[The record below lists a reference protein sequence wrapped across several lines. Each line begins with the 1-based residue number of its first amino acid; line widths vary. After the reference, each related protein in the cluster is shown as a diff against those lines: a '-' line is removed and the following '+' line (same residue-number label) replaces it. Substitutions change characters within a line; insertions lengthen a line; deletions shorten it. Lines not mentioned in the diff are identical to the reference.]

1 VTGAAGFIGSN
12 LVDRLLADGHQ
23 VIGVDNFWTGAPSN
37 LEFAMN
43 RKNSTARRFT
53 LVKADIQAPELTD
66 IVAGACPHAV
76 FHLAARVE
84 HDESSPD
91 PLLDARNNVLGTI
104 NLLEACREV
113 GVRRIIYATS
123 GDSRYGDDPLSPHA
137 AAKLSGEL
145 YLRAY
150 GEMYGLAPICLALSN
165 VYGPRQRPHGVAA
178 LITILAS
185 AMVTG
190 RPYVV
195 NRDHADTHDFVYVD
209 DAVDAFVRAACAP
222 IETTGTYDIDS
233 GVYVT
238 ATEVHNAI
246 ATVLDGS
253 SPASVP
259 GEGSDGV
266 SDKVHDPMSADDV
279 LGWRPSVGLADGIR
293 RTVRWLCSTLECDS
307 VSNDYVAEGA

>member
-1 VTGAAGFIGSN
+1 MTGAAGFIGSN

-23 VIGVDNFWTGAPSN
+23 VIGVDNFWTGDLSN
-37 LEFAMN
+37 LESALAGG
-43 RKNSTARRFT
+43 NSIGRGFT

-66 IVAGACPHAV
+66 IVAGACPHVV

-84 HDESSPD
+84 SDESAHE

-113 GVRRIIYATS
+113 GVRRIVYATS
-123 GDSRYGDDPLSPHA
+123 GDCRYGDEPSSSHA
-137 AAKLSGEL
+137 AAKLSAEL

-150 GEMYGLAPICLALSN
+150 TEMYGLTPICLALSN

-195 NRDHADTHDFVYVD
+195 NRDHADAHDFVYID
-209 DAVDAFVRAACAP
+209 DVVDAFVRAGLSP
-222 IETTGTYDIDS
+222 IETIGTYDVGS
-233 GVYVT
+233 GVPIT
-238 ATEVHNAI
+238 ATDVHNAI
-246 ATVLDGS
+246 AAVLDEAAPHG
-253 SPASVP
+253 AI
-259 GEGSDGV
+259 GERTRQLSENHSEATTEHG
-266 SDKVHDPMSADDV
+266 
-279 LGWRPSVGLADGIR
+279 LGWTPSVGLTDGIR
-293 RTVRWLCSTLECDS
+293 RTVGWLCEALECEATTPDF
-307 VSNDYVAEGA
+307 AAAGA